1 MSKKPASPKLKTR
14 KRTRLTRFAKADE
27 CVIPPK
33 IPKSVIH
40 GYLFKRDAAEER
52 AIAAYVEGQARS
64 ERVQH
69 LEKIGSERVMGR
81 AYDTWDV
88 HTQRDRYW
96 VITAP
101 TNLYSQKYFT
111 SPDYALSFHIGLM
124 ARVMAR
130 REPGVAQSEQAKLLP
145 AWRRW
150 EEAAQAFDTAD
161 EAEDFQAVGMRCRE
175 CLLKL
180 IHIVSKSAM
189 VPAGEQSPKRSDF
202 IHWAEL
208 IANAIAGG
216 SSSAEL
222 RGYLKATSKS
232 CWQLVN
238 WLTHTSD
245 ATRIDG
251 EVAIDATQ
259 NVLATF
265 SHALIKHDA
274 GVPDRCPD
282 CGSYQLSAH
291 FAPELSAATQYVVAC
306 QKCDWFRADD
316 PKE

>member
-1 MSKKPASPKLKTR
+1 MAKKKAPPKLKTQ
-14 KRTRLTRFAKADE
+14 KRTRLTRFAKGDE

-40 GYLFKRDAAEER
+40 GYLFRHDAAEER
-52 AIAAYVEGQARS
+52 AIAAYVEGQARN
-64 ERVQH
+64 EGVQH

-81 AYDTWDV
+81 VYDTWDV

-96 VITAP
+96 VITGP

-130 REPGVAQSEQAKLLP
+130 REPGVGQSEQAKLLP

-161 EAEDFQAVGMRCRE
+161 EAEEFQAVGMRCRE
-175 CLLKL
+175 CLLEL
-180 IHIVSKSAM
+180 IHIVSKSTM
-189 VPAGEQSPKRSDF
+189 VPEGEQSPKRSDF

-208 IANAIAGG
+208 IANAIAAG
-216 SSSAEL
+216 SSAAEL

-238 WLTHTSD
+238 WLTHTND
-245 ATRIDG
+245 ATRVDG
-251 EVAIDATQ
+251 EVAVDATQ

-265 SHALIKHDA
+265 GHALIKHDA
-274 GVPDRCPD
+274 GVPDRCPN

-291 FAPELSAATQYVVAC
+291 FAPELAATSQYVVAC
-306 QKCDWFRADD
+306 QKCDWFRAADQ
-316 PKE
+316 KE